1 MRQKSQDKLFIKYPE
16 LFRQKDLTPQE
27 TCMCWG
33 IQCGDGWYDII
44 DILCCEIQRYINNKK
59 IKQPEIEQ
67 IKSKFGRL
75 RFHIRGRDEYIDG
88 LVRMAEQ
95 LSVRVVET
103 AEKQNNFNVYDSINN
118 DCNVTSHG
126 EIKS

>member
-1 MRQKSQDKLFIKYPE
+1 MRLQSQDKLFAKYPE

-27 TCMCWG
+27 TGMCWG
-33 IQCGDGWYDII
+33 VQCGDGWYDII
-44 DILCCEIQRYINNKK
+44 DVLCCEIQRYVNNKK

-75 RFHIRGRDEYIDG
+75 RFYIRGRDEYIDG

-95 LSVRVVET
+95 LSVRVIEIT
-103 AEKQNNFNVYDSINN
+103 EKEKSFQVYDPTNN
-118 DCNVTSHG
+118 DWDVTSHG
-126 EIKS
+126 EIKG